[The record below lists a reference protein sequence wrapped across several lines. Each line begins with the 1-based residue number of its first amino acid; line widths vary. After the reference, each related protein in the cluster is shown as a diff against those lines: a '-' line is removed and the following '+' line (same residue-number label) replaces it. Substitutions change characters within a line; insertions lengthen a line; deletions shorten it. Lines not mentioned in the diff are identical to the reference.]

1 MSEPERRETSRKA
14 AQLHAA
20 QNHCLCSS
28 QFCFSESNKPKP
40 YDSTAFG
47 TTRFQSFREAT
58 TQHKPNKDCF
68 KQSLSTT
75 RFQKL
80 FKGDWSTK
88 SNRENSR
95 MEIGV
100 PTNSR
105 HCSGLQIPGCSSC
118 CSASST
124 RAMTMSRD
132 GSCGGGDIDR
142 PCIRAFKPIR
152 RPVGEGCMVQ
162 DGGMALGWEEKLAR
176 RRCPAFFV

>member
-75 RFQKL
+75 R
-80 FKGDWSTK
+80 
-88 SNRENSR
+88 
-95 MEIGV
+95 EIGV
-100 PTNSR
+100 PKATEK
-105 HCSGLQIPGCSSC
+105 IPGWRLEYRP
-118 CSASST
+118 T
-124 RAMTMSRD
+124 R
-132 GSCGGGDIDR
+132 DI
-142 PCIRAFKPIR
+142 A
-152 RPVGEGCMVQ
+152 VGCRFQ
-162 DGGMALGWEEKLAR
+162 DAPAAAPLHQLGR
-176 RRCPAFFV
+176 